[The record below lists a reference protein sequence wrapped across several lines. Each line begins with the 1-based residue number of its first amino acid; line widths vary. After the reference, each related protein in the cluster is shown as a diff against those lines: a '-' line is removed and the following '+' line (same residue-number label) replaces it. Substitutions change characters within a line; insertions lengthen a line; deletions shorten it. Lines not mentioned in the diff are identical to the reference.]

1 LPLTAHWPALL
12 QMIPQARHE
21 RPPRSTPEA
30 LGPHGRCGAC
40 LRSTLGLPPNH
51 LPPSCHCC
59 TQPGA
64 GPCRHSH
71 REPSR
76 PPLGQREP
84 IRQPQKN
91 RSSTPSLMHRTNAQ
105 EPSLGQQHYPQQHY
119 PQQHYPQQHY
129 PQQHHPRAAGHRPTC
144 NRQKPLQK
152 PQDGLPQFPSRP
164 SPPTARATHPH
175 SREKAAPGKACEPA
189 GPSGSLAP
197 LPKPARRNEAVSLC
211 VQKVIHGLLPPGN
224 PPKKMRFWEG
234 TNRRLLRR
242 EVFFTACSPPR
253 HRKNPRAPA
262 ARRSR
267 LPTRVPRVVADVGWA
282 RWL

>member
-105 EPSLGQQHYPQQHY
+105 EPSLGQQHY
-119 PQQHYPQQHY
+119 
-129 PQQHHPRAAGHRPTC
+129 PRAAGHRPTC